1 MVFKIIFPLIMT
13 MFGRLEIFFVN
24 GLGLPFHS
32 GTIAAFILMV
42 VICYFQSN
50 MPEKQKESVSDN
62 CIICSI
68 YDYRF
73 LLLDGNSY
81 QSKCQSANEP

>member
-1 MVFKIIFPLIMT
+1 MT

-42 VICYFQSN
+42 RSAISSSN
-50 MPEKQKESVSDN
+50 MPEKQKEI
-62 CIICSI
+62 CIRQLH
-68 YDYRF
+68 Y
-73 LLLDGNSY
+73 L
-81 QSKCQSANEP
+81 